1 MKRLLFLVPCGAYF
15 LAAAL
20 WFLSLCVMLRSYL
33 LHFDS
38 VYAVLLKEDPLS
50 FFLPPLFL
58 LFAFVFFL
66 CMGVKVYRANRAKK

>member
-1 MKRLLFLVPCGAYF
+1 
-15 LAAAL
+15 
-20 WFLSLCVMLRSYL
+20 MLRSYL